1 MEKAPEDAEYGKFV
15 EFGRFERVSKEYG
28 PIHGSVTFGKN
39 VRIGENVVI
48 DEGCSIGDGVFIGH
62 NTVVRSGV
70 KIGAGSVI
78 GHLVVINRDAE
89 IGQKV
94 TIYDQCHITTYT
106 KIGDWVFIGPMVM
119 FLNTRRISHGR
130 GFKPELEGPE
140 VGYAARVG
148 SGSTIL
154 PGRKIGENAVVGAA
168 SLVIRDVPPRQI
180 WFGNPAK
187 YRSEVPADEIM
198 ARGGAL

>member
-1 MEKAPEDAEYGKFV
+1 MGENRFQRVTKED
-15 EFGRFERVSKEYG
+15 G
-28 PIHGSVTFGKN
+28 PIHWSVKFGTGVK
-39 VRIGENVVI
+39 VGENAVI

-62 NTVVRSGV
+62 NCVIRSGV

-78 GHLVVINRDAE
+78 GHLVMIERDAE

-94 TIYDQCHITTYT
+94 TIHDQCHITTFA
-106 KIGDWVFIGPMVM
+106 KIGDFVFIGPKVM
-119 FLNTRRISHGR
+119 CINTRRISHGR
-130 GFKPELEGPE
+130 GFEPELEGPE
-140 VGYAARVG
+140 IGYAARVG
-148 SGSTIL
+148 AGAIIL

-168 SLVIRDVPPRQI
+168 SLVVRDIPPRQI

-198 ARGGAL
+198 VRGGAL